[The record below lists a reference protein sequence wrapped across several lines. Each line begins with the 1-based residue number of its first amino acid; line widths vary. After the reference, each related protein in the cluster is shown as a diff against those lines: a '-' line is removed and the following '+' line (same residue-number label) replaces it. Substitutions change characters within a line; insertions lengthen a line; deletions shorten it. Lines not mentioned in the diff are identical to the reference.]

1 MKKAFLLSLALH
13 GAVVAAVCASRGE
26 RDEEGVVEIDLASM
40 EIESKPCVAP
50 PPPEPPRVSPEKP
63 KETEHKRKEASDPA
77 SVIAPPRPERAITP
91 EYPRS
96 ARRKGRE
103 GRVVVEATIDES
115 GKVVVAKVD
124 ESSNWAELDAAALKA
139 VKEAAFTPA
148 QAETGA
154 IKSTVRLPLV
164 FRLR

>member
-13 GAVVAAVCASRGE
+13 GAVVAAVCASRGA

-40 EIESKPCVAP
+40 EIESRPEIA
-50 PPPEPPRVSPEKP
+50 PPPEPPRLSPEKP
-63 KETEHKRKEASDPA
+63 KEVESKRKEASDPA
-77 SVIAPPRPERAITP
+77 SIIAPPRPERAITP

-103 GRVVVEATIDES
+103 GRVIVEATIDES
-115 GKVVVAKVD
+115 GKVVAAKVD

-148 QAETGA
+148 KAEAGA